1 MPIRTIPIDP
11 DTEIPPPALDAKG
24 RPTWSMPL
32 DRMVFWIVCALEI
45 GSIVT
50 VIAVLYATKQPGF
63 VYAITVPALFLAP
76 MLLLACRLT
85 ITLEADALRWVFFPF
100 WKGSVPYDAIENAEI
115 CTFDAMGDFHG
126 WGPKVVKGYTG
137 AIAASGKGVLITR
150 NDKKRQFVLSCTEP
164 ESLVLEL
171 LRRVVPDG
179 TGEPENS
186 I

>member
-11 DTEIPPPALDAKG
+11 ETEIPSPVLDAKG

-45 GSIVT
+45 GSILT
-50 VIAVLYATKQPGF
+50 VVALFYATNQPLWLYAVT
-63 VYAITVPALFLAP
+63 LSSMLLAP
-76 MLLLACRLT
+76 LLLLACRLT
-85 ITLEADALRWVFFPF
+85 ITLEDDALRWVFFPF
-100 WKGSVPYDAIENAEI
+100 WKGRVPYDTIENAEI

-150 NDKKRQFVLSCTEP
+150 TDKTRQLVLSCTEP